1 MILGIVENP
10 HALNIP
16 NRLMAVAGDLGITA
30 RLIDISS
37 MALSFQSTGK
47 ATVIDRHGI
56 VQVDS
61 IAPYLLFGFPAAVY
75 ALKVLSWSARMQNP
89 VDSVLLADDKASTA
103 ERLAHEGVTQV
114 ATEICPLEL
123 NQALTIADTIG
134 YPVVLKRTHGA
145 QGRWVRRAS
154 NPAAFERALKE
165 FEVEGPGALI
175 VQPEVVEYSGR
186 SVRVIITGGRFL
198 VSTERIAAAGDFRS
212 NVTGG
217 ASQSPTELTGD
228 EKALAEGAVAVLG
241 LKHAGVDLLRTAY
254 GPQILEVNS
263 CPDFTSMEPYFDFS
277 LPEAVLLAS
286 G

>member
-1 MILGIVENP
+1 MTLGIVKNP
-10 HALNIP
+10 YALNVP
-16 NRLMAVAGDLGITA
+16 NRLMSVAGDLRIAT

-37 MALSFQSTGK
+37 MNVNFRPTGQ
-47 ATVIDRHGI
+47 ATVTDRNGI

-61 IAPYLLFGFPAAVY
+61 IAPYLLFGFPAAIY
-75 ALKVLSWSARMQNP
+75 ALKALSWSARLQNS

-103 ERLAHEGVTQV
+103 ERLAHAGVTQV
-114 ATEICPLEL
+114 ATEICPLDPK
-123 NQALTIADTIG
+123 QALSLADAIG

-154 NPAAFERALKE
+154 DPAAFERALRE

-175 VQPEVVEYSGR
+175 IQPEVVEYSGR

-198 VSTERIAAAGDFRS
+198 VSTERIAAAGEFRS

-217 ASQSPTELTGD
+217 ASQSPTELTSG
-228 EKALAEGAVAVLG
+228 EKELAERAVAVLG
-241 LKHAGVDLLRTAY
+241 LKHAGVDLLRTTH

-263 CPDFTSMEPYFDFS
+263 CPDFTSMEPYFNFS

>member
-1 MILGIVENP
+1 MTLGIVRNP
-10 HALNIP
+10 YALNVP
-16 NRLMAVAGDLGITA
+16 NRLMSVAGDLRIAT

-37 MALSFQSTGK
+37 MTVYFQPAGQ
-47 ATVIDRHGI
+47 ATVSDRYGI
-56 VQVDS
+56 IQVDS

-75 ALKVLSWSARMQNP
+75 ALKALSWSARLQNS

-103 ERLAHEGVTQV
+103 ERLAHAGVTQV
-114 ATEICPLEL
+114 ATEICPLDLE
-123 NQALTIADTIG
+123 QALTLADTIG

-154 NPAAFERALKE
+154 DPVAFEKALRE
-165 FEVEGPGALI
+165 FEAEGPGALI
-175 VQPEVVEYSGR
+175 IQPEVVEYSGR

-198 VSTERIAAAGDFRS
+198 VATERQAAAGEFRS

-217 ASQSPTELTGD
+217 ASQSPTELTSD
-228 EKALAEGAVAVLG
+228 EKELAERAVAVLG
-241 LKHAGVDLLRTAY
+241 LEHAGVDLLRTAQ

-277 LPEAVLLAS
+277 LPEAVLLATV
-286 G
+286 

>member
-1 MILGIVENP
+1 MALGIVENP
-10 HALNIP
+10 YALNVP
-16 NRLMAVAGDLGITA
+16 NRLMSVAGDLRIPT
-30 RLIDISS
+30 RVIDISS
-37 MALSFQSTGK
+37 MAVVFQPTGQ
-47 ATVIDRHGI
+47 ATVTDRHGI

-75 ALKVLSWSARMQNP
+75 ALKVLSWSARLQNP

-103 ERLAHEGVTQV
+103 ERLAYAGVTQV
-114 ATEICPLEL
+114 ATEICSLDL
-123 NQALTIADTIG
+123 KQALTLADTIG

-154 NPAAFERALKE
+154 NPAEFERALRE
-165 FEVEGPGALI
+165 LEAEGSGALI
-175 VQPEVVEYSGR
+175 IQPEVVEYSGR

-198 VSTERIAAAGDFRS
+198 VSTERTAAAGEFRS

-217 ASQSPTELTGD
+217 ASQSPTELTSD
-228 EKALAEGAVAVLG
+228 EKELAERAVAVLG
-241 LKHAGVDLLRTAY
+241 LKHAGVDLLRTVH